1 MEKLLM
7 KSVPYL
13 TAFLGSLSLT
23 LFLVPLVRR
32 LNIRLGMID
41 KPDQRRI
48 NKIPIPRGGGLALIA
63 GVLVSYSIFVLFFGK
78 DPFYAKNVSENVYW
92 KYAVLSLSVGALGF
106 VDDCFGMKPKVK
118 LLGQIAVAVLTWWW
132 CDLGFHRLWPSI
144 PAAIDCFMTVFWIVG
159 AVNAFNLI
167 DGLDGLASGLA
178 FIATLGMAGAL
189 FLCHSPA
196 SSLYYF
202 AFAGG
207 LLGFL
212 RYNYNPASIF
222 LGDCGSMFI
231 GYTIAFLPLA
241 SQAENSF
248 LVSIGVPLLAMGVP
262 VFDTFLAIVRR
273 SLRRLIRRRDSSEA
287 GNGEVMTADADH
299 VHHRILRSVGLN
311 QRKAAWILYIVA
323 LLLVLFGLSGVIF
336 KSRAAGLWLLGFLFS
351 AVVVVKDMARIEIF
365 DFGRLINSVARND
378 SAASRRLK
386 SRLSVP
392 FYLLADI
399 ALLVAV
405 FFVCAWAL
413 KITVGR
419 IMLRV
424 GMPIRV
430 VSVFIPLVLFK
441 TYLTVW
447 SRAMP
452 SDYARLLFACVVG
465 GVVGSA
471 AIYYSPA
478 YNYQLKAMT
487 VMYPLLSFVAL
498 SLLRNLRMIVRDTFY
513 DLDCSRLLKSGSATR
528 VLVYGSG
535 LRYRAFRRE
544 LVRTASENDRIIVG
558 IVDDNILLRG
568 QYIGDVKVC
577 GSIGMIDSIIK
588 ETRAD
593 AVVIACELSPQRLAI
608 VRQRLA
614 AAGLPVSMF
623 YLNEKKL
630 DFSAEE
636 LKEKK

>member
-7 KSVPYL
+7 KSIPYL
-13 TAFLGSLSLT
+13 TFFFGALILT

-32 LNIRLGMID
+32 LNIKLGMID
-41 KPDQRRI
+41 KPDPRRI
-48 NKIPIPRGGGLALIA
+48 NKVPIPRGGGLALIA
-63 GVLVSYSIFVLFFGK
+63 GVLVSYSILVLFFGK
-78 DPFYAKNVSENVYW
+78 DPFYAKNISENIYW

-132 CDLGFHRLWPSI
+132 GDLGFHRLWPSI
-144 PAAIDCFMTVFWIVG
+144 PAALDCFITVFWIVG

-189 FLCHSPA
+189 FLAHSPA

-231 GYTIAFLPLA
+231 GYTIAFLPLV

-273 SLRRLIRRRDSSEA
+273 SLRHLIRRRDSSEA

-311 QRKAAWILYIVA
+311 QRKAAWILYVTAI
-323 LLLVLFGLSGVIF
+323 LLVLFGLSGVVF
-336 KSRAAGLWLLGFLFS
+336 KSRAAGLWLLGFLFA

-365 DFGRLINSVARND
+365 DFGRLINSVARD
-378 SAASRRLK
+378 ESVVPRRLK

-392 FYLLADI
+392 FYLAADI
-399 ALLVAV
+399 ALLIAV
-405 FFVCAWAL
+405 FFICAWAL
-413 KITVGR
+413 KINVGR

-430 VSVFIPLVLFK
+430 VSIFIPLVLFR
-441 TYLTVW
+441 TYQTVW
-447 SRAMP
+447 SRAM
-452 SDYARLLFACVVG
+452 SSNYARLLFACMVG
-465 GVVGSA
+465 GIVGSA
-471 AIYYSPA
+471 AIYYSLA

-487 VMYPLLSFVAL
+487 VLYPLLSFIAL
-498 SLLRNLRMIVRDTFY
+498 SLLRNLRMIIRDSFY
-513 DLDCSRLLKSGSATR
+513 NLDCSRLRKNGAASR

-558 IVDDNILLRG
+558 IIDDNLLLRG
-568 QYIGDVKVC
+568 QYVGSVKIY
-577 GSIGMIDSIIK
+577 GPLNMLESIIEK
-588 ETRAD
+588 TKAD
-593 AVVIACELSPQRLAI
+593 ALVIACDLSPERLNI
-608 VRQRLA
+608 VSKKLA
-614 AAGLPVSMF
+614 LTDLKVSRF
-623 YLNEKKL
+623 YLNEKQL
-630 DFSAEE
+630 DLSAEG
-636 LKEKK
+636 LKE